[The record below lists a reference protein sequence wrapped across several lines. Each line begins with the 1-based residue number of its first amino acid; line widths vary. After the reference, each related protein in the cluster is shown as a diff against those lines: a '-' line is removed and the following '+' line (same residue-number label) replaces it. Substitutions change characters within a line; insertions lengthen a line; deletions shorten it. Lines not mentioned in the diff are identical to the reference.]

1 MDNINNTFD
10 KYNKNIHMISI
21 TLTDTSE
28 YVITGR
34 NEDLSSFYI
43 RSKSDFEKE
52 MKNGSLVVSFATEG
66 CYSESDIIN
75 MMSKSK
81 FYTYFNNS
89 YTDVILVNGNIKSI
103 PNGTTKDNL
112 KELSICCK

>member
-1 MDNINNTFD
+1 
-10 KYNKNIHMISI
+10 MISI

-43 RSKSDFEKE
+43 ISKSDFEKE
-52 MKNGSLVVSFATEG
+52 IKNGSLVVSFSTEG
-66 CYSESDIIN
+66 CYSESDIIK

-81 FYTYFNNS
+81 FYTHSNNT
-89 YTDVILVNGNIKSI
+89 YTDVIIVNDNIKSV

-112 KELSICCK
+112 KELPVCCK

>member
-1 MDNINNTFD
+1 MDNINNTFY
-10 KYNKNIHMISI
+10 KYNKNVHMISI

-28 YVITGR
+28 YVITAR
-34 NEDLSSFYI
+34 NEDLSVFYI

-52 MKNGSLVVSFATEG
+52 MKNGSSVVSFATEG
-66 CYSESDIIN
+66 CYTESDIIN

-89 YTDVILVNGNIKSI
+89 YTDVVIVNANIKSI

-112 KELSICCK
+112 KGLPVCCK

>member
-1 MDNINNTFD
+1 M
-10 KYNKNIHMISI
+10 SA
-21 TLTDTSE
+21 
-28 YVITGR
+28 
-34 NEDLSSFYI
+34 FYI
-43 RSKSDFEKE
+43 RSKYDFEKE

-66 CYSESDIIN
+66 FYSESDIIN

-89 YTDVILVNGNIKSI
+89 YTDVILVNENIKSI

-112 KELSICCK
+112 KELSVCCK

>member
-1 MDNINNTFD
+1 
-10 KYNKNIHMISI
+10 MISI

-34 NEDLSSFYI
+34 NEDLSAFYI

-52 MKNGSLVVSFATEG
+52 MKNGSSVVSFSTEG
-66 CYSESDIIN
+66 CYTESDIIN

-89 YTDVILVNGNIKSI
+89 YTDVIVDENIKSI

-112 KELSICCK
+112 KELPVCCK